1 MVLVVYA
8 VLLLASISMVAG
20 PFYND
25 YRIAQH
31 PGRALAHVTA
41 VGAKR
46 TAVEYQDGEG
56 IFHSPAA
63 GVFYP
68 TGLGEG
74 QRVWVTYS
82 TEDPDLVKVEN
93 RSWTLAIVPA
103 LSVAAVSTVVAVMLW
118 WLVGFFSRRAVRR
131 HRA

>member
-46 TAVEYQDGEG
+46 TAVEYQDGKG
-56 IFHSPAA
+56 
-63 GVFYP
+63 
-68 TGLGEG
+68 
-74 QRVWVTYS
+74 VTYS

-103 LSVAAVSTVVAVMLW
+103 LSVAAVSTVVAVVLW

>member
-56 IFHSPAA
+56 ILQQ
-63 GVFYP
+63 VC
-68 TGLGEG
+68 
-74 QRVWVTYS
+74 S
-82 TEDPDLVKVEN
+82 TPLDWG
-93 RSWTLAIVPA
+93 RG
-103 LSVAAVSTVVAVMLW
+103 SVC
-118 WLVGFFSRRAVRR
+118 GSRIPRR
-131 HRA
+131 IPIW